1 MDVVE
6 ESHTLA
12 FLQRYASELVND
24 LEKRAPPFFVTA
36 AKVREGRGQ
45 GAGGVRFFLCVTLLG
60 SPMAKQQGVG
70 LMRHGY

>member
-1 MDVVE
+1 MVPGGDGDRLMDVVE

-36 AKVREGRGQ
+36 AKVRAEAREQ
-45 GAGGVRFFLCVTLLG
+45 RPCFARRWLSSRV
-60 SPMAKQQGVG
+60 
-70 LMRHGY
+70 